1 MTSTEKKQLEAALQ
15 ALRIIH
21 TWASMDADL
30 DSRPDLIVRKEPR
43 EQAMREIANM
53 AAKGLGRKDLMK

>member
-1 MTSTEKKQLEAALQ
+1 MTSTKKKQFEAALQ

-21 TWASMDADL
+21 TWARFDEVNTELSFGT
-30 DSRPDLIVRKEPR
+30 R